1 MALLPGRAVG
11 DVAHR
16 IDRLVRRS
24 GCDDGLAP
32 GERPCLAEQFLDRR
46 DDLQRFGHAAFPC
59 LAALGHFA
67 GGRSDEAD
75 AVAGERR
82 AVAERGGVR
91 PHPRV
96 HRRREQHRPV
106 GRQEH
111 RRGEVV
117 GVTVRHLCHQVGR
130 CRRHDH
136 EIAMPR
142 QPDVTDILLVLA
154 REKLRENVGGRDR
167 ADGQRRHE
175 TLRRRRHHRAH
186 VGAAL
191 AQAADQI
198 EVL

>member
-1 MALLPGRAVG
+1 M
-11 DVAHR
+11 
-16 IDRLVRRS
+16 
-24 GCDDGLAP
+24 
-32 GERPCLAEQFLDRR
+32 
-46 DDLQRFGHAAFPC
+46 
-59 LAALGHFA
+59 
-67 GGRSDEAD
+67 
-75 AVAGERR
+75 
-82 AVAERGGVR
+82 
-91 PHPRV
+91 
-96 HRRREQHRPV
+96 
-106 GRQEH
+106 
-111 RRGEVV
+111 
-117 GVTVRHLCHQVGR
+117 TVRHLCHQVGR

-198 EVL
+198 EDSYRPRCRRR